1 MAKKNVKSTESTVA
15 VFRLRTDCQ
24 KNRTLTMFLHIAVDQ
39 MNAQSLVLAQLA
51 TQYGVDTQHGKDPN
65 AAAAQAIKA
74 QLIQAQKDLASI
86 TAQKAQ
92 VQFFCLLHV
101 NISRGCL
108 QVCQYAKHTG
118 VVHCESNA

>member
-1 MAKKNVKSTESTVA
+1 M
-15 VFRLRTDCQ
+15 VFC
-24 KNRTLTMFLHIAVDQ
+24 HIAVDQ

-92 VQFFCLLHV
+92 VRSLLLT
-101 NISRGCL
+101 SCEL
-108 QVCQYAKHTG
+108 FLLFPQVCQHAKRTG
-118 VVHCESNA
+118 LSVVKVVPKSRCDCRRTRTQLLPASLQTSTSP

>member
-1 MAKKNVKSTESTVA
+1 MST
-15 VFRLRTDCQ
+15 
-24 KNRTLTMFLHIAVDQ
+24 VDQ

-74 QLIQAQKDLASI
+74 QLIQAQKDLAAI

-92 VQFFCLLHV
+92 V
-101 NISRGCL
+101 
-108 QVCQYAKHTG
+108 HTHTYSVPIALSVG
-118 VVHCESNA
+118 SLMLI